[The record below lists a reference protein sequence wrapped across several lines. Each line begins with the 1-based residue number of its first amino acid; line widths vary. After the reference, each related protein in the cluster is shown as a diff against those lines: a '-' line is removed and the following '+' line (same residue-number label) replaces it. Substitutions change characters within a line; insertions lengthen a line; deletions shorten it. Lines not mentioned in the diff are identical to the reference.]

1 MFAPKMKVYR
11 SLNEIPHLPGSVVTI
26 GTFDGLHA
34 GHRAIFEQ
42 VIQLA
47 QKTKGESV
55 VLTFEPHPRLVLSP
69 SNDPVFMLQTLDEK
83 LTHLRELGIQ
93 HTVVLNFTS
102 ELASTHW
109 RDFVKTYLVDA
120 LQAQHLV
127 IGYDHHFGKNREG
140 TIQQLREA
148 APEFGFEVHEIPA
161 FLIHETKVS
170 STKIRKALL
179 EGNVKEAAQLLGY
192 PYVLK
197 STVIEGR
204 KLGRTIGF
212 PTANL
217 AMPEG
222 NKLVP
227 ANGVYAVHVVVNN
240 QLYKGMLNIGVKPT
254 FGENDRSIEVHIF
267 DFNTEI
273 YGQQIQINFVERLR
287 NEQTFTGIDALVEQL
302 EKDRKAALQV
312 LA

>member
-1 MFAPKMKVYR
+1 MFAAKMKVYR
-11 SLNEIPHLPGSVVTI
+11 SLSEIPHLPGSVVTI

-47 QKTKGESV
+47 QKSKGESV
-55 VLTFEPHPRLVLSP
+55 VLTFEPHPRLILSP
-69 SNDPVFMLQTLDEK
+69 SNDPIFVLQTLDEK
-83 LTHLRELGIQ
+83 LTHLRELGIE
-93 HTVVLNFTS
+93 HAVVLNFTK

-109 RDFVKTYLVDA
+109 HDFVKTYLVDT

-140 TIQQLREA
+140 TIQQLRLA

-161 FLIHETKVS
+161 FLIDETKVS

-179 EGNVKEAAQLLGY
+179 EGNVKEAAHLLGY

-197 STVIEGR
+197 STVTEGR

-217 AMPEG
+217 AMPDG

-240 QLYKGMLNIGVKPT
+240 QLHKGMLNIGVRPT
-254 FGENDRSIEVHIF
+254 FGGNERTIEVHIF
-267 DFNTEI
+267 DFNSEI